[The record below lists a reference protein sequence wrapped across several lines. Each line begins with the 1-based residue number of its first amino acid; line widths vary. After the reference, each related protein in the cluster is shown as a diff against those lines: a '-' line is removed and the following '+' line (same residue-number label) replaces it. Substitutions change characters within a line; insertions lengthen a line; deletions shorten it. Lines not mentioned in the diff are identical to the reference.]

1 MDEDGARVSR
11 TLRSTQ
17 VYETLRSEI
26 IQGVLPPGSRLAA
39 RALAQRLESSDI
51 PVREALWMLARD
63 GLVENTP
70 YAGARVRKFSLREV
84 EEAYQVRGHLESLA
98 LKLGAGRLDAEQAGT
113 VRRLLCEL
121 DRALEAEDFVEYGR
135 LNRLF
140 HEAIL
145 VGCPNS
151 RLLDLLGR
159 LWDGEASYQMVFRL
173 NPERTRASQAE
184 HRLIA
189 EAVLT
194 GDGGK
199 AAELIVAHRAAGARA
214 LSSTSLTDDD
224 TTDDDT
230 EEQAT

>member
-26 IQGVLPPGSRLAA
+26 IEGVLPPGSRLAA

-98 LKLGAGRLDAEQAGT
+98 LKLGAGR
-113 VRRLLCEL
+113 
-121 DRALEAEDFVEYGR
+121 
-135 LNRLF
+135 
-140 HEAIL
+140 
-145 VGCPNS
+145 
-151 RLLDLLGR
+151 
-159 LWDGEASYQMVFRL
+159 
-173 NPERTRASQAE
+173 
-184 HRLIA
+184 
-189 EAVLT
+189 
-194 GDGGK
+194 
-199 AAELIVAHRAAGARA
+199 
-214 LSSTSLTDDD
+214 
-224 TTDDDT
+224 
-230 EEQAT
+230 